1 MSLQMMIGG
10 EGSHRSEC
18 MYKNLIEA
26 SMAHPE
32 QNFYLIVPEQY
43 TMQTQMKMTELHPG
57 HGVMNIDIVS
67 FPRLAY
73 RVFDELGGIHK
84 TILEDTG
91 KSMVIRKLLA
101 ERKGEF
107 EAFSG
112 SISKQGFASQAK
124 SMISELFQYSVL
136 PDQIEHSRKQIGEKT
151 LLGKKLKD
159 IQVLYEA
166 FREYMSDTYYSRRD
180 FRCSCKEDTACFN
193 FKR

>member
-10 EGSHRSEC
+10 EGSHRSEY
-18 MYKNLIEA
+18 MYKKLIEE

-32 QNFYLIVPEQY
+32 QNFYLVVPEQY

-73 RVFDELGGIHK
+73 RVFDEVGGIHK

-91 KSMVIRKLLA
+91 KSMVIRKLLS
-101 ERKGEF
+101 ERKDVF

-112 SISKQGFASQAK
+112 NIHKSGFTAQAK
-124 SMISELFQYSVL
+124 SMISELFQYSVE
-136 PDQIEHSRKQIGEKT
+136 PEHLEESRKRVGEKT
-151 LLGKKLKD
+151 LLGKKLND

-166 FREYMSDTYYSRRD
+166 FKTYMADTYM
-180 FRCSCKEDTACFN
+180 TAEELLDVLA
-193 FKR
+193 KKIPSSDLLK